1 VITTKIKAINRV
13 MMLTKKKVLVLE
25 DWGPY
30 DNGFEEIVL
39 SKGSE
44 DEVSTWL
51 GIVLQERNIVKIT
64 DVVSIDELGRILF
77 QEKQTINTPASL
89 SALPKDFYRRV
100 QLLRDELKRKGDLQ
114 ALELLR
120 KLDQVVNEIVSIRIR
135 KIIQLAFLNISDESL
150 IDRMTNE
157 EFLVYKTIK
166 SVIKRGIGDIIGS

>member
-1 VITTKIKAINRV
+1 
-13 MMLTKKKVLVLE
+13 M
-25 DWGPY
+25 
-30 DNGFEEIVL
+30 L

-51 GIVLQERNIVKIT
+51 GIVLQERNVVKIT
-64 DVVSIDELGRILF
+64 DVISIDELGRILF

-89 SALPKDFYRRV
+89 SALPKDFYHRV
-100 QLLRDELKRKGDLQ
+100 QLLRDELKRKNDLQ

-135 KIIQLAFLNISDESL
+135 KIMQLAFLNISDESL

-166 SVIKRGIGDIIGS
+166 SVIERGIGDIIGS

>member
-13 MMLTKKKVLVLE
+13 MMLTTKKVLVLD

-51 GIVLQERNIVKIT
+51 GIVLQERNVVKIT
-64 DVVSIDELGRILF
+64 DVISIDELGRILF

-89 SALPKDFYRRV
+89 SALPKDFYHRV
-100 QLLRDELKRKGDLQ
+100 QLLRDELKRKNDLQ

-135 KIIQLAFLNISDESL
+135 KIMQLAFLNISDESL

-166 SVIKRGIGDIIGS
+166 SVIERGIGDIIGS

>member
-1 VITTKIKAINRV
+1 
-13 MMLTKKKVLVLE
+13 MLTKKKVLVLD

-51 GIVLQERNIVKIT
+51 GIVLQKRNVVKIT
-64 DVVSIDELGRILF
+64 DVITIDELGRILF

-89 SALPKDFYRRV
+89 SALPKDFYHRV
-100 QLLRDELKRKGDLQ
+100 QLLRDELKGKNDLQ

-135 KIIQLAFLNISDESL
+135 KIMQLAFLNISDESL

-166 SVIKRGIGDIIGS
+166 SVIERGIGDIIGS

>member
-1 VITTKIKAINRV
+1 
-13 MMLTKKKVLVLE
+13 MLTKKKVLVLD

-30 DNGFEEIVL
+30 DNGFEEIML

-51 GIVLQERNIVKIT
+51 GIVLQEGNVVKIT
-64 DVVSIDELGRILF
+64 DVISIDELGRILF

-89 SALPKDFYRRV
+89 SALPKDFYHRV
-100 QLLRDELKRKGDLQ
+100 QLLRDELKRKNDLQ

-135 KIIQLAFLNISDESL
+135 KIMQLAFLNISDESL

-166 SVIKRGIGDIIGS
+166 SVIERGIGDIIGS